1 MSTSEE
7 FKKHGIVPDVVTKA
21 PEKRAK
27 VVFDSGVE
35 SNLGNVLTPTQV
47 QHPPKVTW
55 EAEAGK
61 LYSLIM
67 TEYCTLNAHS
77 FSYPDAPSR
86 KEPKLREW
94 HHWLVVN
101 IPGPELD
108 KGDVLSEY
116 VGVGPPQDTGL
127 HRYVF
132 LIYQQKS
139 KINDPEHGHLT
150 NRSGDKRGGWKAQK
164 FADKHALGDPLAGNF
179 YQAEFDDYV
188 PKLHKQLVVLFLCDP
203 RRVAAS
209 DAPVTFF
216 RRFRFRGL
224 VPKRY
229 ERVLALAINTI
240 DWVEQRKC
248 NLLLVSQNLLLFQKY
263 MCQIRWPFH

>member
-67 TEYCTLNAHS
+67 TD
-77 FSYPDAPSR
+77 PDAPSR
-86 KEPKLREW
+86 KDPKLRVMVTTGS
-94 HHWLVVN
+94 LVVN
-101 IPGPELD
+101 IPGTELD

-116 VGVGPPQDTGL
+116 VGVGPPQDTGM

-150 NRSGDKRGGWKAQK
+150 NRSEGPTNGDKCVPVANGTISTAVSGMPSAIAEQTRPIERNLPGRSRICVGRHPQRQMTEIKAEMGRSQVKKNGDGKGSDKEKWKNRESASGFLDEV
-164 FADKHALGDPLAGNF
+164 FAMG
-179 YQAEFDDYV
+179 
-188 PKLHKQLVVLFLCDP
+188 
-203 RRVAAS
+203 RRLKKVKEEKE
-209 DAPVTFF
+209 
-216 RRFRFRGL
+216 
-224 VPKRY
+224 KRS
-229 ERVLALAINTI
+229 EEKKKRS
-240 DWVEQRKC
+240 EKG
-248 NLLLVSQNLLLFQKY
+248 
-263 MCQIRWPFH
+263 